1 MIPTE
6 DYITRCRNDPRTTE
20 DLLNEA
26 ALAVVNKDND
36 DGAVADSYWDPIFI
50 LHCRADDTVM
60 AAARKLLVSEV
71 ASDRAMAADILAQV
85 AVGKETLRQE
95 AADLLLPLFE
105 SETNTDVL
113 NSLAFA
119 FAHLGDPRAIPW
131 LIKLSGHSDDALR
144 YAVVNGLSNKVDPRA
159 IASLIILS
167 SDTDL
172 EVRNWAT
179 FGLGSL
185 TEVDTPELR
194 NALLARLDEAEDEIR
209 GEALVGLAR
218 CGDLRIIPAFL
229 KELESDSPE
238 NLRKWCLITDAA
250 RGVVLAAKQH
260 PNPQWHPLLERLKAL
275 KILDPAEL

>member
-1 MIPTE
+1 MLF
-6 DYITRCRNDPRTTE
+6 R
-20 DLLNEA
+20 
-26 ALAVVNKDND
+26 
-36 DGAVADSYWDPIFI
+36 SYWDPIFV

-105 SETNTDVL
+105 SENNTDVL

-119 FAHLGDPRAIPW
+119 FAHLGDPRAIPR
-131 LIKLSGHSDDALR
+131 LIELSRHPDEALR
-144 YAVVNGLSNKVDPRA
+144 YAVVNGLSNKADPRA
-159 IASLIILS
+159 IAALIILS

-194 NALLARLDEAEDEIR
+194 SALLARLDEAEDEIR

-238 NLRKWCLITDAA
+238 NLRKWCLIADAA

-260 PNPQWHPLLERLKAL
+260 PHPQWLPLLERFKAL
-275 KILDPAEL
+275 KILDPAKM